1 MEHFVKN
8 VDIKQ
13 DCVFCC
19 RREQWREEWDER
31 WFVRRVLVKYI

>member
-1 MEHFVKN
+1 MEHFVNN

-13 DCVFCC
+13 ERVFCC

-31 WFVRRVLVKYI
+31 WLVHRVDI